1 MSNNPLLGN
10 RISLISKKNIRY
22 EGILYSINEQ
32 SATVALKNV
41 KSFGTEGRELLD
53 TTGNSTF
60 VPPNDVVHSYLL
72 FRGQDIKD
80 LHVHENLNETSDD
93 APTDP
98 PVAAQQATDE
108 SLTNVPAENPTET
121 PVGVQRAGEQA
132 ESIAQQRNKGGEKLA
147 TDKKD
152 APRPREVEAK
162 ENSKP
167 TQPKK
172 GSSNRKS
179 QNMVGTGASLLNKKA
194 RGVKGEN
201 LPKVE
206 GEFDFESNLAEF
218 DKAKITSDDE
228 VEDSFEDKPNGNEAT
243 IIDNADEDEDGFDGF
258 FDTISSD
265 ATDRANGIDNRLRGA
280 QERNLNLDTFGA
292 TSLGNNRRRYYNGSG
307 RGRGRGRSRGR
318 GRGRGR
324 GNSSRSRRQGN
335 GGGGGGGYHGNR
347 MEGTAPTPR
356 QNNRW
361 N

>member
-1 MSNNPLLGN
+1 MPSTVLFA
-10 RISLISKKNIRY
+10 RSYKWLIPA
-22 EGILYSINEQ
+22 LPYSI
-32 SATVALKNV
+32 
-41 KSFGTEGRELLD
+41 GRELLD

-80 LHVHENLNETSDD
+80 LHVHESPSETSDD
-93 APTDP
+93 APTGP
-98 PVAAQQATDE
+98 PVATEQATNE
-108 SLTNVPAENPTET
+108 SLTNVPAENPT
-121 PVGVQRAGEQA
+121 VAVQRAGEQA
-132 ESIAQQRNKGGEKLA
+132 ESIAQQRNKGGEKPA
-147 TDKKD
+147 ADKKD
-152 APRPREVEAK
+152 APRPREVETK

-172 GSSNRKS
+172 GSGNRKS

-218 DKAKITSDDE
+218 DKAKIASDDE
-228 VEDSFEDKPNGNEAT
+228 VEDSFDGKPTGNEAT

-292 TSLGNNRRRYYNGSG
+292 TSLGNNRRRYYNGGG

-324 GNSSRSRRQGN
+324 GNNSRSRRQGS
-335 GGGGGGGYHGNR
+335 GGGYPSNR

>member
-1 MSNNPLLGN
+1 M
-10 RISLISKKNIRY
+10 
-22 EGILYSINEQ
+22 
-32 SATVALKNV
+32 
-41 KSFGTEGRELLD
+41 
-53 TTGNSTF
+53 
-60 VPPNDVVHSYLL
+60 PPNDVVHSYLL

-80 LHVHENLNETSDD
+80 LHVHENQNDTSSD
-93 APTDP
+93 APTG
-98 PVAAQQATDE
+98 AHGATQQATDE
-108 SLTNVPAENPTET
+108 SSTNVPAENPTET
-121 PVGVQRAGEQA
+121 PVAVQQAGEQA
-132 ESIAQQRNKGGEKLA
+132 KSMAQQRKKGGEKQA

-152 APRPREVEAK
+152 APRPREVDTK

-167 TQPKK
+167 SQPKK
-172 GSSNRKS
+172 GSNNSNNRKS

-228 VEDSFEDKPNGNEAT
+228 DEDSYNDKPTGNEAT
-243 IIDNADEDEDGFDGF
+243 IIDNADEDEDGYDGF

-265 ATDRANGIDNRLRGA
+265 ATDRANGVDNRLRGA
-280 QERNLNLDTFGA
+280 QERTLNLDTFGA

-324 GNSSRSRRQGN
+324 GNNSRSRRQGS
-335 GGGGGGGYHGNR
+335 GGGGGGGYNSNR